1 MEKALDGLQALI
13 SGYDEDCGSFAPK
26 KLARFKELQERPQ
39 TGHRLN
45 RAETDR

>member
-26 KLARFKELQERPQ
+26 KRAIQGA
-39 TGHRLN
+39 TGKTSN
-45 RAETDR
+45 RAQAEQG